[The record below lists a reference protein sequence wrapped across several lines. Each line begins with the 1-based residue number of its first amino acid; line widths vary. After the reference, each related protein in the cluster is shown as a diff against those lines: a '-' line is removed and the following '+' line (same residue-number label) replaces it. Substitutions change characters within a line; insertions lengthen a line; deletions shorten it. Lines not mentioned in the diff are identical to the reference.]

1 LSTWSDIVLE
11 KAPSPGLVASLPFI
25 GSKSSKDPIEACTVQ
40 RYCASYGKSQHLL
53 KPAFTRP
60 GNAGLFVSIAWS
72 ARSEHHLREAPLR
85 TCPSALSHIA
95 CIVEI
100 LKQTSNHHMSTPAK
114 PLTSDAQRIFE
125 AALTVVDSDDSR
137 SRTAA
142 AALLER
148 TRPLR
153 SRTES
158 PRIQKERALNDAAE
172 ALARLWKRQ

>member
-1 LSTWSDIVLE
+1 
-11 KAPSPGLVASLPFI
+11 
-25 GSKSSKDPIEACTVQ
+25 
-40 RYCASYGKSQHLL
+40 
-53 KPAFTRP
+53 
-60 GNAGLFVSIAWS
+60 
-72 ARSEHHLREAPLR
+72 
-85 TCPSALSHIA
+85 
-95 CIVEI
+95 
-100 LKQTSNHHMSTPAK
+100 MSTPAK

>member
-1 LSTWSDIVLE
+1 LKKRLPLDSLLHSPSSIRNPAKTLLKLARSKDIVRARVSRNISSNPRSPVPGTRAFLSL
-11 KAPSPGLVASLPFI
+11 SPG
-25 GSKSSKDPIEACTVQ
+25 Q
-40 RYCASYGKSQHLL
+40 
-53 KPAFTRP
+53 
-60 GNAGLFVSIAWS
+60 
-72 ARSEHHLREAPLR
+72 RSEHHLREAPLR